1 MIQVDLVD
9 YSRLTALGMQITK
22 YVNRNLKDI
31 TQTSHIDFS
40 YAP

>member
-1 MIQVDLVD
+1 MVDSFDKLRMEYNSI
-9 YSRLTALGMQITK
+9 YS
-22 YVNRNLKDI
+22 I

>member
-1 MIQVDLVD
+1 MNNILDDV
-9 YSRLTALGMQITK
+9 TK
-22 YVNRNLKDI
+22 VSENISPLSVVGLLLI